1 MSLHKHD
8 VGAYTIVFFDK
19 YGKQL
24 KELELVRSN
33 LYLSRTDAETEL
45 GKDDRIVSFVIRRN
59 LYNSLD

>member
-33 LYLSRTDAETEL
+33 LHLSRTDAETEL
-45 GKDDRIVSFVIRRN
+45 DKDDRIVSFVIRRN